1 MLRGPGPL
9 EVTYEKGEG
18 SGWAP
23 AFKVLGWRSAAP
35 EKVAVDG
42 KEIPCVSAVVD
53 GTLLLQV
60 LGKVEGERAKV
71 VVDR

>member
-1 MLRGPGPL
+1 
-9 EVTYEKGEG
+9 
-18 SGWAP
+18 
-23 AFKVLGWRSAAP
+23 VLGWRSAAP
-35 EKVAVDG
+35 EKAAVDG